1 MKKTICLDAE
11 LLSLAEICYRM
22 DWTDI
27 HYRQLARCISKH
39 TWLYTEMVVDSTVL
53 HAQPLDKYALQISS
67 KPLKAVS
74 SSALWPVALMQK
86 VCQS

>member
-1 MKKTICLDAE
+1 
-11 LLSLAEICYRM
+11 M

-53 HAQPLDKYALQISS
+53 HAQPLDKYALQ
-67 KPLKAVS
+67 KPYMS
-74 SSALWPVALMQK
+74 NPVA
-86 VCQS
+86 